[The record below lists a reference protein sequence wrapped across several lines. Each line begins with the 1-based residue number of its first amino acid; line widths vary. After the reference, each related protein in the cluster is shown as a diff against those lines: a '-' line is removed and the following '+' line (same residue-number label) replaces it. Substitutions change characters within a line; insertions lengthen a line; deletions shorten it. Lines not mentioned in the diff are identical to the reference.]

1 MKHRALVIDDDK
13 EIIRTV
19 GDVLTSLNHAYD
31 SAGDQESARKML
43 AADKYDYILLDLEIP
58 VKPGR
63 LCRIENGKNLIR
75 EIRKTPGMEN
85 IPVIVMTGHG
95 NDSPDLAVSV
105 MRTGADHYV
114 KKPFAGDE
122 LDKAIREV
130 LARDKQPDHAL
141 RTKTEHKA
149 LTPFNAEKRA
159 MVIEEERVTVCGVE
173 VWRDCYQADMRE
185 VFLMLNK
192 KEGGHYVRI
201 KGSKLM
207 KDLGRDP
214 SNPLGKPISSFRA
227 NASNRLKEQ
236 CGLECGKQDIIASGQ
251 GGYYFTEW
259 MDVHIAGS
267 KTHEPKNESAV
278 KPLKPG
284 NEPVL
289 NERQKW
295 ILEQLDKGVRL
306 HRTDIVRHMQKN
318 RSTINRDLRNLRNR
332 GLIGMHNDG
341 YYVILLNTKYR

>member
-1 MKHRALVIDDDK
+1 MKYRALVIDDDK

-43 AADKYDYILLDLEIP
+43 VAGKYDYILLDLEIP
-58 VKPGR
+58 VRPGR

-75 EIRKTPGMEN
+75 EIRKTPGIEN
-85 IPVIVMTGHG
+85 LPVIVMTGHG

-130 LARDKQPDHAL
+130 LARDKQSDHTP
-141 RTKTEHKA
+141 RTKTEHKT
-149 LTPFNAEKRA
+149 LTPFNAEKRE

-173 VWRDCYQADMRE
+173 VWQDCYQPDMRN
-185 VFLMLNK
+185 VLMMLNR

-259 MDVHIAGS
+259 MDVHIVGS
-267 KTHEPKNESAV
+267 TAREPKNEPTEKRSGPA
-278 KPLKPG
+278 
-284 NEPVL
+284 NENVL

-295 ILEQLDKGVRL
+295 ILEQLEKGVKLRYK
-306 HRTDIVRHMQKN
+306 DIVRHTNKD
-318 RSTINRDLRNLRNR
+318 RSTINRDLKVLRDQQS
-332 GLIGMHNDG
+332 IASHDKG
-341 YYVILLNTKYR
+341 YYVQAKAVNKS

>member
-43 AADKYDYILLDLEIP
+43 AAGKYDYILLDLEIP

-63 LCRIENGKNLIR
+63 LCRIENGKNLIL

-85 IPVIVMTGHG
+85 LPVIVMTGHG

-141 RTKTEHKA
+141 RTKTEQKA
-149 LTPFNAEKRA
+149 LTPFNAEKRE
-159 MVIEEERVTVCGVE
+159 MVIEEDRVTVCGVE
-173 VWRDCYQADMRE
+173 VWRDSYQPHMRNA
-185 VFLMLNK
+185 LMMLNK

-227 NASNRLKEQ
+227 NASERLKEQ
-236 CGLECGKQDIIASGQ
+236 RGLKCDKQDIVASGN

-267 KTHEPKNESAV
+267 ETHETDEPANGPTESIM
-278 KPLKPG
+278 
-284 NEPVL
+284 N
-289 NERQKW
+289 NRQKW
-295 ILEQLDKGVRL
+295 ILEQLDKGVEL
-306 HRTDIVRHMQKN
+306 HRKDIVRQTRKN
-318 RSTINRDLRNLRNR
+318 RSTVNRDLKDLRDA
-332 GLIGMHNDG
+332 GIIEMHRDG
-341 YYVILLNTKYR
+341 YYVRASVHHS